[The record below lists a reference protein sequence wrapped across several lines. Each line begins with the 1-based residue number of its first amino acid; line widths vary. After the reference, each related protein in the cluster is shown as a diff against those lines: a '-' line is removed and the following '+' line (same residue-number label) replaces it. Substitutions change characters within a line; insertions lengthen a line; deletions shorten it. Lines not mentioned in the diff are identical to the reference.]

1 MKNVNYED
9 TAAGKVAVVTLTN
22 AKGAHVVLTSIGAG
36 IVSLEAP
43 DRAGKMADVVLGY
56 GNIADYLGDGPAAGK
71 IPGRYANRIAAGRF
85 TLDGKEYRL
94 PVNNG
99 PNCNHGGNEGFHNR
113 NWKLLDAT
121 ENSAVFEYVS
131 PDGEAGFPGT
141 LTATAAYK
149 WTDDYE
155 LQLTLTATTD
165 KATPVNLTNHAYWNL
180 AGHNAGTMLNHK
192 LKLYA
197 SHYLPTDPTLI
208 PVGRL
213 AEVGGTP
220 MDFRKPKAVGRDMRS
235 DFPALNY
242 GKGYDNCWP
251 IDGADGTMRTAAVL
265 FDEASGRKL
274 EVVTDQPA
282 AQVYGG
288 NWLSDCPAGK
298 DGAVYDDY
306 DGIAIECQNYPD
318 APNKPQFPNSILRPG
333 ETYER
338 HITFRLSA
346 LSPEGLADSEF

>member
-36 IVSLEAP
+36 IVSFEAP
-43 DRAGKMADVVLGY
+43 DRAGNMADVVLGY
-56 GNIADYLGDGPAAGK
+56 ANIADYLGDGPAAGK

-208 PVGRL
+208 PVGEL

-242 GKGYDNCWP
+242 GKGYDNCWV
-251 IDGADGTMRTAAVL
+251 IDDYEPGKEQTVAVME
-265 FDEASGRKL
+265 DPKSGRKL

-282 AQVYGG
+282 VQVYTGNYLGG
-288 NWLSDCPAGK
+288 SPVGK
-298 DGAVYDDY
+298 SGRSYEDY
-306 DGIAIECQNYPD
+306 DAVAIECQDMPD
-318 APNKPQFPNSILRPG
+318 APNHPNFPSTLLRPG
-333 ETYER
+333 EEYHR
-338 HITFRLSA
+338 VIRFKFS
-346 LSPEGLADSEF
+346 